1 MKLRSRSHHRRSQSQ
16 SHNHRLTAQTSPPPA
31 KQVGQLSPI
40 PASPNGDH
48 VNVLAPA
55 PTTETALS
63 PLTPLSSSSPKNQHS
78 ATSLQ
83 SNLASPSVAPARG
96 RTKLHSSPES
106 IPATISIHEVADAML
121 SSRSLSVQP
130 SPSKNQWNAEYR
142 KIKRDAQNL
151 LETKAMIMQGIKGS
165 SVFDIDNAVIWY
177 WPGSYF
183 ELDGNWA
190 IPVTTVNLQDTIR
203 DDKGEHPI
211 CFCGYVM
218 KLQLIDKSQKESLNG
233 TFAYICRMNGGC
245 GYWSRS

>member
-96 RTKLHSSPES
+96 QTKL
-106 IPATISIHEVADAML
+106 
-121 SSRSLSVQP
+121 R
-130 SPSKNQWNAEYR
+130 
-142 KIKRDAQNL
+142 
-151 LETKAMIMQGIKGS
+151 
-165 SVFDIDNAVIWY
+165 
-177 WPGSYF
+177 
-183 ELDGNWA
+183 
-190 IPVTTVNLQDTIR
+190 
-203 DDKGEHPI
+203 
-211 CFCGYVM
+211 
-218 KLQLIDKSQKESLNG
+218 
-233 TFAYICRMNGGC
+233 
-245 GYWSRS
+245 